1 MLAAAAMATVACA
14 PAARCSDASTVRGE
28 YAPGGTMTDGLQKTR
43 THEEARN
50 LELIAGAFEKWKR
63 GTGGPFDLLA
73 PEAQWTIVGNSS
85 VSKTYPN
92 KKAFM
97 DAVIVPFNARM
108 SSPLVPHMRGLYADA
123 DMVIALFDAAATV
136 RDGKPYRNTYSWF
149 MRMAQG
155 RVVEVTAF
163 FDSVEFNDFWARVAP
178 AP

>member
-1 MLAAAAMATVACA
+1 MLACA
-14 PAARCSDASTVRGE
+14 PAARPNDASTVRGE
-28 YAPGGTMTDGLQKTR
+28 PAQGAAMTDGSPKTR
-43 THEEARN
+43 TQEEARN
-50 LELIAGAFEKWKR
+50 LELVATAFERWKK

-73 PEAQWTIVGNSS
+73 PEAEWTIVGNSV

-108 SSPLVPHMRGLYADA
+108 SSPLVPQMRSLYADG
-123 DMVIALFDAAATV
+123 DTVIAFFDAAATV

-155 RVVEVTAF
+155 RIVEVNAF